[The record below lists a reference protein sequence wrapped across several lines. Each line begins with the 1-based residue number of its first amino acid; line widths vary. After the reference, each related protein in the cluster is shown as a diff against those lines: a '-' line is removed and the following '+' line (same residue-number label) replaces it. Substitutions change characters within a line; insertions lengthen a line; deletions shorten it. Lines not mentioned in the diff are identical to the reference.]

1 MNHVVTDFNQHGQN
15 TRCVTGIAAR
25 LAGLRC
31 GDTAARLWGRR
42 GSSAGVWCGAGGRCR
57 LCVIGYVI
65 VVLRGLVVG
74 VILLGLVVVD
84 DGRIGNVSYG
94 FVFLVD
100 GRVLGVDV
108 GEVGAVVG
116 VDVAVPC
123 VVVDGDVVCG
133 GYAGIA
139 ERLYIDGNSI

>member
-1 MNHVVTDFNQHGQN
+1 MEILPPGFGVVVG
-15 TRCVTGIAAR
+15 VVP
-25 LAGLRC
+25 
-31 GDTAARLWGRR
+31 
-42 GSSAGVWCGAGGRCR
+42 GSGVGAGVGDSDGAGAGAGRRCR

-74 VILLGLVVVD
+74 VVLFGLIIVD
-84 DGRIGNVSYG
+84 DGRIGNVCNG

-100 GRVLGVDV
+100 GCVLGVDV
-108 GEVGAVVG
+108 GEVGGVVG
-116 VDVAVPC
+116 VDVAVPS

-139 ERLYIDGNSI
+139 ERFYIDGNFI